1 MSKALDDSYHNTAKY
16 FAKSAEVIGALNT
29 FKYARATVI
38 SGWIFNINALAIAA
52 IILYKG
58 IVSKNTITLSLSI
71 VSIALVILLAIVSL
85 IRWEYKVELPMTSEQ
100 GKAVLFSL
108 PITIFIFN
116 LFTLGIASAGLGL
129 SIAKKIN

>member
-1 MSKALDDSYHNTAKY
+1 ML
-16 FAKSAEVIGALNT
+16 LNT
-29 FKYARATVI
+29 FKYARVAVI
-38 SGWIFNINALAIAA
+38 LGWIFNISALAIAA

-58 IVSKNTITLSLSI
+58 IVSKNTIALSLSI

-85 IRWEYKVELPMTSEQ
+85 IRWAYKVKLPMTSEQ

-129 SIAKKIN
+129 SITKKIN